1 MGGALDSRWCQVY
14 LVGYSVDLQ
23 LYMYNT
29 CIQEWTG
36 ALVAILFALGFT
48 VRILALWILDIFVY
62 IFLMTKRITSKAF
75 LAVYHVLLSIFKVT
89 CKNAH
94 QNYSYWLVTC
104 KRQRLHSSCMVT
116 KKYTKNI
123 KCSQFECPH
132 CKTWIR
138 VFVLWII
145 WQCVNLSMVTG
156 YLQ

>member
-1 MGGALDSRWCQVY
+1 MVSSVCGWVQCTRPTAVY
-14 LVGYSVDLQ
+14 VQ
-23 LYMYNT
+23 YMYT
-29 CIQEWTG
+29 KWTG

-48 VRILALWILDIFVY
+48 VRILTLWILDIFVY

-75 LAVYHVLLSIFKVT
+75 LAMYYVLLGIFKVT

-104 KRQRLHSSCMVT
+104 KRQRLHSSCIVT
-116 KKYTKNI
+116 KKYTK
-123 KCSQFECPH
+123 KYQVFTVCQCPH